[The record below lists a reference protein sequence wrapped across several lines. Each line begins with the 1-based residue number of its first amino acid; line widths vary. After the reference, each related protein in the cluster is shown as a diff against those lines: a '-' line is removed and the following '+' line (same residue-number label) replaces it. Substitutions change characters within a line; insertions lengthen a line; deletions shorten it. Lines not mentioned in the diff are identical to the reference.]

1 MNEIVTFLLILGL
14 LFFAIGT
21 IGILR
26 LPDFYSRLHATG
38 KCDTLAAVLALA
50 AIALYHLR
58 DFSFGSFL
66 VSWKVIAIVFFIF
79 MASPTATN
87 AITKAALIVGVEPWY
102 KKQEVRK

>member
-1 MNEIVTFLLILGL
+1 MNVIVTILLILAL

-38 KCDTLAAVLALA
+38 KCDTLAATLALA
-50 AIALYHLR
+50 AIALYNLH
-58 DFSFGSFL
+58 DFSFGTVL
-66 VSWKVIAIVFFIF
+66 VSWKIFAIFFFIF

-87 AITKAALIVGVEPWY
+87 AITKAAVIVGVEPWL